1 MPRPSWAR
9 VGWLVATVLATGCLL
24 ATSEVVER
32 VGQGPRSQE
41 LFYYRT
47 YMANGRDPSFDERRK
62 WEDALDERVTR
73 YLREHP
79 EVEQA
84 TRYSDFR
91 FWRQVVVGST
101 RGEVRALL
109 EEPDEQSAD
118 PALMVAMAQ
127 QHWPGIQGR
136 AKEAW
141 VYPPGWVL
149 YFDDKA
155 VVGIT
160 RKRNPYVPVD

>member
-1 MPRPSWAR
+1 MTRPTPRRA
-9 VGWLVATVLATGCLL
+9 GWLLLALLATGCLL
-24 ATSEVVER
+24 AAEVVER
-32 VGQGPRSQE
+32 VGQGPRAQDMF
-41 LFYYRT
+41 FYRA
-47 YMANGRDPSFDERRK
+47 YMSNGREPNFDERRK
-62 WEDALDERVTR
+62 WEDAMDERISR
-73 YLREHP
+73 YMRTNP
-79 EVEQA
+79 EIEQA

-101 RGEVRALL
+101 RAEVRILL

-118 PALMVAMAQ
+118 PALMAALAQ
-127 QHWPGIQGR
+127 QHWPMIQRR

-155 VVGIT
+155 VVDIT
-160 RKRNPYVPVD
+160 RKAGKYEMND

>member
-1 MPRPSWAR
+1 MPRRSWAR
-9 VGWLVATVLATGCLL
+9 VGWLVAAVLATGCLL
-24 ATSEVVER
+24 ASEVVER
-32 VGQGPRSQE
+32 VGQGPRAQE
-41 LFYYRT
+41 LFYYRI
-47 YMANGRDPSFDERRK
+47 YMVNGRDPNFDERRK
-62 WEDALDERVTR
+62 WEDALDERVSR
-73 YLREHP
+73 YMREHP
-79 EVEQA
+79 EIEQA

-109 EEPDEQSAD
+109 EEPDEQSMD
-118 PALMVAMAQ
+118 PALMGAMAQ
-127 QHWPGIQGR
+127 QHWPAIQRR

-155 VVGIT
+155 VVDIT
-160 RKRNPYVPVD
+160 RKKSPYAPTD